1 MEILISVIAIT
12 SVFVIFFGGLI
23 IGSAWE
29 FGGEFYIGEFKG
41 RRKSWLERLLDGF
54 EYLHRI

>member
-1 MEILISVIAIT
+1 MEILIGVIAIT
-12 SVFVIFFGGLI
+12 ATFTIFFGGLT

-29 FGGEFYIGEFKG
+29 FGGEFYIDEFKG
-41 RRKSWLERLLDGF
+41 RRKSWLERLLDGL